1 MIYILELKS
10 DVQISEQNIDGLQTK
25 YENEITELK
34 SLIGNKSS
42 IPKDQVYPRF
52 DSLSQIYSQL
62 LEEKNLAVLRSDL
75 FNVLL
80 EYKQNMTNQLSEGL
94 IRESRALYAD
104 KASRLR
110 IQEEE
115 ISKNVESQVV
125 GD

>member
-10 DVQISEQNIDGLQTK
+10 DVQISEQNIDGLQAK

-75 FNVLL
+75 FGVLR
-80 EYKQNMTNQLSEGL
+80 EYK
-94 IRESRALYAD
+94 
-104 KASRLR
+104 
-110 IQEEE
+110 
-115 ISKNVESQVV
+115 
-125 GD
+125 

>member
-1 MIYILELKS
+1 M
-10 DVQISEQNIDGLQTK
+10 
-25 YENEITELK
+25 
-34 SLIGNKSS
+34 
-42 IPKDQVYPRF
+42 
-52 DSLSQIYSQL
+52 
-62 LEEKNLAVLRSDL
+62 LRSDL

-115 ISKNVESQVV
+115 ISKNVES
-125 GD
+125 